1 MSSFSD
7 TGDGGM
13 KALQDELKSLLEH
26 QQQRQKPVSFDPSS
40 FQYPF

>member
-26 QQQRQKPVSFDPSS
+26 QQQQQKPVFYPSS